1 MHLLLIS
8 DYYKPIIKS
17 GAIIIEDLALEFIKQ
32 GHRVT
37 VVTFTDLG
45 MKTKTCSDQDSVTVI
60 RIPSPLRKF
69 GKFGRLIAECL
80 YSTQIDWAL
89 RKEIKHQDFD
99 GIICYSP
106 SIFYGSAIKKL
117 KERLNVK
124 VYLIIRDIF
133 PKWVV
138 DAGLIKEGLLFYF
151 FKKIESRLY
160 LYSDYIG
167 IESKQDLDYF
177 YKNADQSKIKVL
189 SNWASEEIE
198 FSEDKPPYLSEDKV
212 KILYGGNIGDAQDLY
227 SLIKSI
233 DQDSL
238 EGGEILILGSGNQT
252 EDIKNLIQNE
262 KISDIHYLGEVPRSK
277 YLQFLNHCDIG
288 LVSLNKELKS
298 NNFPLKMMGY
308 IQLGKPLIASV
319 NKDNEII
326 NLINDYKIGEVSLS
340 ENTKSFNVN
349 LKKMIRDEKLRKS
362 YGSNA
367 IELFKNKFTVSIAA
381 KEILENFI
389 S

>member
-17 GAIIIEDLALEFIKQ
+17 GAIIIEDLAIEFKNQ
-32 GHRVT
+32 GYEVT
-37 VVTFTDLG
+37 VVTFTDEL
-45 MKTKTCSDQDSVTVI
+45 KIKKSISYEDSINVI
-60 RIPSPLRKF
+60 RIPTPLRKF
-69 GKFGRLIAECL
+69 GRVGRLLAECL
-80 YSTQIDWAL
+80 YSTQIRLLL
-89 RKEIKHQDFD
+89 RRELKKKNVD

-106 SIFYGSAIKKL
+106 SIFYGKALKKL
-117 KERLNVK
+117 KKSFKTE

-133 PKWVV
+133 PKWAV
-138 DAGLIKEGLLFYF
+138 DAGIIKEGLLFLF

-160 LYSDYIG
+160 SYSDYIG

-177 YKNADQSKIKVL
+177 YKNSDKSKIKVL

-198 FSEDKPPYLSEDKV
+198 FSKDKPQNLSEDKV

-233 DQDSL
+233 DQDCL
-238 EGGEILILGSGNQT
+238 QGGELLILGAGNQS
-252 EDIKNLIQNE
+252 EDIKNLIKN
-262 KISDIHYLGEVPRSK
+262 KKLFDIRYLGEVPRNE
-277 YLQFLNHCDIG
+277 YLQILNYCDIG

-308 IQLGKPLIASV
+308 IQLGKPLLASV

-326 NLINDYKIGEVSLS
+326 DLINDYKIGEVSLA
-340 ENTKSFNVN
+340 EDTESFNAN
-349 LKKMIRDEKLRKS
+349 LKKMIKDEKLRKT

-367 IELFKNKFTVSIAA
+367 LKLFKNKFTVSIAA
-381 KEILENFI
+381 KEILDNFI

>member
-17 GAIIIEDLALEFIKQ
+17 GAIIIEDLAIEFKDQ
-32 GHRVT
+32 GHEVT
-37 VVTFTDLG
+37 VVTFTDEG
-45 MKTKTCSDQDSVTVI
+45 VIENKSTYQDSINVI
-60 RIPSPLRKF
+60 RIPAPLRKF
-69 GKFGRLIAECL
+69 GRLGRLLAECL
-80 YSTQIDWAL
+80 YSIQISLLL
-89 RKEIKHQDFD
+89 RRELKEKSVD

-106 SIFYGSAIKKL
+106 SIFYGKALKKL
-117 KERLNVK
+117 KERLNVR

-138 DAGLIKEGLLFYF
+138 DAGIIKEGLLFRF
-151 FKKIESRLY
+151 FKQIESRLY
-160 LYSDYIG
+160 LYADYIG

-177 YKNADQSKIKVL
+177 YKNADKSKIKVL
-189 SNWASEEIE
+189 SNWASEEVK
-198 FSEDKPPYLSEDKV
+198 FSKEKPPYLSEDKV

-233 DQDSL
+233 DQDCL
-238 EGGEILILGSGNQT
+238 QGGEILILGSGNQT
-252 EDIKNLIQNE
+252 EDIKNLILNK
-262 KISDIHYLGEVPRSK
+262 KISDIHYLGEVPRSQ

-308 IQLGKPLIASV
+308 IQLGKPLLASV
-319 NKDNEII
+319 NKHNEII
-326 NLINDYKIGEVSLS
+326 DLINDYKIGEVSLS
-340 ENTKSFNVN
+340 ENTTNFNIN
-349 LKKMIRDEKLRKS
+349 LKKMIKDEKLRKS

-367 IELFKNKFTVSIAA
+367 MKLFKNKFTVSIAA
-381 KEILENFI
+381 KEILESF
-389 S
+389 SA